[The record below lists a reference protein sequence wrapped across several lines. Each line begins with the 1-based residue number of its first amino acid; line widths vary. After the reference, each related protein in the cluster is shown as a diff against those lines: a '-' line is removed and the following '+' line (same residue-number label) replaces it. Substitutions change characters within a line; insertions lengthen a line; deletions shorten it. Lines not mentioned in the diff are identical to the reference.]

1 MGFGIALGGVASGL
15 ESAENA
21 RRQNEELEL
30 RKRAIAQDSE
40 LRNKALAIQDA
51 QLKRQDKNDLLSQ
64 ADDIIGKQLKVVQ
77 DTIKAGKEAGQPV
90 SAIAAAIEP
99 LLADVDKLSGAV
111 GRDGSIY
118 RKQVDAA
125 LTAPTAMEAATAEG
139 EAAGKAAVV
148 KDQTMRAAGV
158 VPSGADNTLEQI
170 KATIAAK
177 GFEALTPGQRQ
188 LYQDSLKQSSQGVVD
203 LIKAL
208 SGGGGEVPVTPVKTE
223 TIAAPGASPPV
234 GPSGIPAV
242 PAALA
247 GKGAKWSPSKQRWY
261 LPDGSAYNQQGVPSG

>member
-1 MGFGIALGGVASGL
+1 MGFGMALGGVAKGL
-15 ESAENA
+15 ESAEQA
-21 RRQNEELEL
+21 RVQNEELAL
-30 RKRAIAQDSE
+30 RTRAIAQDGE

-125 LTAPTAMEAATAEG
+125 LTAPTAMEASTAEG
-139 EAAGKAAVV
+139 KAEANAAIT
-148 KDQTMRAAGV
+148 KDKTMREAGV
-158 VPSGADNTLEQI
+158 VPAGADNTLETI
-170 KATIAAK
+170 KAKIAK
-177 GFEALTPGQRQ
+177 DIPLTAGEKQ
-188 LYQDSLKQSSQGVVD
+188 LYQDSLKQSSQGVAD

-208 SGGGGEVPVTPVKTE
+208 SGGETTPAPTS
-223 TIAAPGASPPV
+223 TAAPAAAPAAS
-234 GPSGIPAV
+234 SGIPTV
-242 PAALA
+242 PPALA